1 MKALVLAGL
10 TLAMIL
16 VVSGCSTKKEAKPE
30 STTETYVGDVAP
42 APPADQV
49 DRDILGE
56 EPTTAAGELPPEAT
70 TPAAPAYTPSRP
82 TTATTGTGY
91 VSPLPPVSQGYP
103 DYSTPSRRTSSGPRV
118 AAGGTYIVKRGDS
131 LWSISRRHGT
141 TVQALAA
148 ANNLNPTAPIREGQ
162 RLVIPGGTT
171 TTSAAAGTA
180 ASGERTY
187 RVQPGDTYSKIARK
201 FGVSTQKLMEYNNAT
216 SPMLRVGQVLRI
228 P

>member
-16 VVSGCSTKKEAKPE
+16 VWSGCSTKKEAKPE
-30 STTETYVGDVAP
+30 SSTETYVGDVAP
-42 APPADQV
+42 APPADLV
-49 DRDILGE
+49 ERDILGE
-56 EPTTAAGELPPEAT
+56 EPMTAAGELPPEAT
-70 TPAAPAYTPSRP
+70 TPAAPAYTPPRP
-82 TTATTGTGY
+82 TTTTGTGY

-103 DYSTPSRRTSSGPRV
+103 DYTTPSRSAGGARV
-118 AAGGTYIVKRGDS
+118 APGGTYIVKRGDS

-148 ANNLNPTAPIREGQ
+148 ANNLNPSAPIREGQ
-162 RLVIPGGTT
+162 RLVIPSG
-171 TTSAAAGTA
+171 SAATSSATGTA
-180 ASGERTY
+180 TSSERTY
-187 RVQPGDTYSKIARK
+187 RVQPGDTYSRIARK